1 MSNALEFYNFHLMPY
16 PYIPPGED
24 LESSW
29 ITIPNTY
36 YDANVAHKLFTEYL
50 EQLVACERLGWDGI
64 IVNEHHQNAFGT
76 TAAPNLW
83 ASWLAAR
90 TERIRIG
97 IIGNALPLH
106 QNPLRVAEEVAMV
119 DVISGGRVISGH
131 VRGMG
136 AEYHSAGMDPTTSK
150 ARFWEAHDLIMKA
163 WTEDG
168 PFTWQGDHYNIE
180 HANIWT
186 KPIQSPHPDI
196 WMPGTG
202 STDTIDEVAKRR
214 FAYMQ
219 TTTSNWITK
228 KSFAMF
234 RQICEEKYGY
244 TADPMQLGRVL
255 PTYVAETDKQAYRE
269 FLPHAMWFFRTGLK
283 IPMHHLMPPGY
294 NSAESMLRTVQGRA
308 AAGVKS
314 FWEMT
319 YDELI
324 ELGYIVVGSPQTV
337 IEKYEQQREDYG
349 LGMAITQG
357 QMGSM
362 PHWMAMKN
370 LQIMSEEV
378 IPHFREKDG
387 KPNHLRHDR
396 AGAQTVTETISRGG
410 RPAVEA
416 TIRLHDGSRIPTST
430 AAVAEI
436 ADHADTRPVDPAIGA
451 PDR

>member
-1 MSNALEFYNFHLMPY
+1 MSNTLDFYNFHLMPY
-16 PYIPPGED
+16 PFIPPGED
-24 LESSW
+24 IESSW
-29 ITIPNTY
+29 VTIPNTH
-36 YDANVAHKLFTEYL
+36 YDAKVAHKLFTEYL

-83 ASWLAAR
+83 ATWLAAR
-90 TERIRIG
+90 TQHIRIG

-136 AEYHSAGMDPTTSK
+136 AEYHSAGLDPTTSK
-150 ARFWEAHDLIMKA
+150 DRFWEAHDLIMKA

-168 PFTWQGDHYNIE
+168 PFAWQGDHYDIE

-186 KPIQSPHPDI
+186 KPLQRPHPLV

-202 STDTIDEVAKRR
+202 STETIDQVARRR

-228 KSFAMF
+228 KSFATF
-234 RQICEEKYGY
+234 RQLCEEKYGY
-244 TADPMQLGRVL
+244 TAERTQLARVL
-255 PTYVAETDKQAYRE
+255 PTYVAETDEQAYRE

-294 NSAESMLRTVQGRA
+294 NGAESILRTVQGRA
-308 AAGVKS
+308 AAKVKN

-324 ELGYIVVGSPQTV
+324 EGGYIVVGSPRTV
-337 IEKYEQQREDYG
+337 VEKYARQREEYG
-349 LGMAITQG
+349 LGIVITQG
-357 QMGSM
+357 QTGSM

-378 IPHFREKDG
+378 IPHFRDKDG
-387 KPNHLRHDR
+387 KPSHLRTER
-396 AGAQTVTETISRGG
+396 PGPLTVTETVATGG
-410 RPAVEA
+410 RPALQP
-416 TIRLHDGSRIPTST
+416 TIRLHDGTAIPTAT
-430 AAVAEI
+430 ASVPEV
-436 ADHADTRPVDPAIGA
+436 ADHLDTRPYQPVAS
-451 PDR
+451 